1 MFFASKAHLTLIVFV
16 YKLSEVPP
24 YSWGHH
30 FAWERQMLAPQSL
43 SPPVLYPNRCSLCSL
58 EDFQSGLLFFVEL
71 HKGKQRLGSGRKGRA
86 WGWDQEWFGGVGR
99 CSVLWISSPH
109 YFSQV
114 GESRQRLEPV
124 FLPRR
129 LPCAEAAHA
138 QFLHNVCSILNFSLQ
153 TASMC

>member
-1 MFFASKAHLTLIVFV
+1 MFFASKVHLTLIVFV

-58 EDFQSGLLFFVEL
+58 KKTFKVDFYFLWNCTRESKGLA
-71 HKGKQRLGSGRKGRA
+71 LGGGREGS
-86 WGWDQEWFGGVGR
+86 GGVGR